1 MSQNQAD
8 TEPEAGRVAGRAEG
22 RSVSSSRRQI
32 PECPHWPS
40 CQHLCLKY
48 QILSESQNPYVE

>member
-32 PECPHWPS
+32 PKS
-40 CQHLCLKY
+40 VLTGKVV
-48 QILSESQNPYVE
+48 STSV